1 MQNHNDP
8 IPNPS
13 PQREGSSTAPASA
26 VGVLPLKGEL
36 EGVCGS
42 GDLIDTDSNPT

>member
-1 MQNHNDP
+1 MWLFYLQNLSDP
-8 IPNPS
+8 IPSPS
-13 PQREGSSTAPASA
+13 PEREGSATALASA

-42 GDLIDTDSNPT
+42 GS

>member
-1 MQNHNDP
+1 LELLIKGP

-13 PQREGSSTAPASA
+13 PEREGNSTALAST

-36 EGVCGS
+36 EGVLGN
-42 GDLIDTDSNPT
+42 GR